1 MSTSTYL
8 ENLDIG
14 TSYQV
19 RVNALSDMGD
29 GPVGDIRV
37 QTTYN
42 GMVNYCVNII
52 HHIIH
57 CANCIFCLPIE
68 PFGAIIQ
75 IVLTSIGCNLLH
87 SLVSYI
93 CIRTVQFDSDTV

>member
-19 RVNALSDMGD
+19 RVNALSDIGD
-29 GPVGDIRV
+29 GPVGDIRP

-42 GMVNYCVNII
+42 GMAKYCVII
-52 HHIIH
+52 IYYIIQ
-57 CANCIFCLPIE
+57 NCIFCFLIE
-68 PFGAIIQ
+68 PSGTIIR
-75 IVLTSIGCNLLH
+75 IDNNLVH
-87 SLVSYI
+87 SLASYI
-93 CIRTVQFDSDTV
+93 CAVLNLTLTQCS